1 MRKTRRSYKDY
12 SKRRGRR
19 RGGCITIIV
28 ILLLL
33 LTAAGCWFAYLR
45 APADINSTTESF
57 MKCVSA
63 GDEEGAA
70 QLLLDKEE
78 GMNGLTSLIALLQG
92 DGFTLNSTGKG
103 RLTGLA
109 NGTALIYFNHGG
121 SIYTASLYLAHRGGG
136 WLISAL
142 PEIKIMTGA
151 LVVERG
157 PSAVQLLYEGERIE
171 LPLTGDLTVKAGSA
185 VRVQLFGDAV
195 IIEPLEELLLS
206 RLLRFNE
213 SECEGELE
221 GALPLDSPLP
231 VYLVDPGKLHQ
242 AEQGSLSDLIVG
254 MSDLLLYLS
263 SGRVVAARVEK
274 GFSLETIRVLLRQNL
289 SQLSEESLRHRQL
302 RLCSEEG
309 CSLDDRRAGVIYT
322 FEPAQTLL
330 IEPEGEGIKVT
341 PGGLD
346 SIVFQNPLF
355 FSAGQGGT
363 MIIENLVRDGWPD
376 GNPAYRGT
384 LEIANRDGRLIVIN
398 ELKLE
403 EYLYTVVPGEMPV
416 GFGLEALKAQAV
428 AARSYAYRSIFSSGF
443 SCFGAHV
450 DDSVLSQV
458 YNNAPEHPA
467 STGAVIETGG
477 EVLFFGDQ
485 AADTCFFSTSC
496 GFTANS
502 HEVWHDPVSASFPA
516 EPVSYLKALSQIPGE
531 AFDMETE
538 EGMVRFLQQKDH
550 VSYDRASPFFRWSVE
565 MSGEQLTAAINH
577 NLAQRYREQ
586 PEFILTK
593 EGDSYN
599 SIEIPRN
606 PLGRLIDIRVLRRGA
621 GGNIMDLEVEGSN
634 GSYRI
639 MKEYNIRF
647 TLRPVN
653 YLSEAPPVELQRHD
667 GSRLPDYAV
676 LPSAFVSF
684 GLERNNAGEV
694 TRVIILGGG
703 NGHGVG
709 MSQYGARGMAEEGY
723 NFREILEHYY
733 PGTELRGLRGL

>member
-1 MRKTRRSYKDY
+1 M
-12 SKRRGRR
+12 
-19 RGGCITIIV
+19 
-28 ILLLL
+28 
-33 LTAAGCWFAYLR
+33 
-45 APADINSTTESF
+45 
-57 MKCVSA
+57 
-63 GDEEGAA
+63 
-70 QLLLDKEE
+70 LLDKEG
-78 GMNGLTSLIALLQG
+78 GMAGLTSLVALFQG
-92 DGFTLNSTGKG
+92 DEFAYNSTGKG
-103 RLTGLA
+103 RLTGLS
-109 NGTALIYFNHGG
+109 NGTALIYFNSGG
-121 SIYTASLYLAHRGGG
+121 SIYTASLYLAHRRGG
-136 WLISAL
+136 WSISAL

-151 LVVERG
+151 LIVESG
-157 PSAVQLLYEGERIE
+157 PLAVQLFYNGERIE
-171 LPLTGDLTVKAGSA
+171 LPLTGDLPAEAGA
-185 VRVQLFGDAV
+185 VVHVQLFGDAV

-221 GALPLDSPLP
+221 GILPLDSPLP

-242 AEQGSLSDLIVG
+242 AEQGSLTDLIVG

-289 SQLSEESLRHRQL
+289 NQLSDESLYHRQL
-302 RLCSEEG
+302 RLHSKEG
-309 CSLDDRRAGVIYT
+309 CSLDDRRGGALFA
-322 FEPAQTLL
+322 FEPEQTLL
-330 IEPEGEGIKVT
+330 IEPEGGTIKVT
-341 PGGLD
+341 PRGLD
-346 SIVFQNPLF
+346 SIVFQHPIF
-355 FSAGQGGT
+355 FSACQGGT
-363 MIIENLVRDGWPD
+363 MIIENLVRDGWPG
-376 GNPAYRGT
+376 GNPAYCGT
-384 LEIANRDGRLIVIN
+384 LEIANHDGRLIVIN

-403 EYLYTVVPGEMPV
+403 EYLYTVVPGEMPA

-428 AARSYAYRSIFSSGF
+428 AARSYAYRSILSSGF

-458 YNNAPEHPA
+458 YNNAPEHPV
-467 STGAVIETGG
+467 STEAVIETEG

-485 AADTCFFSTSC
+485 AADTRFFSTSC

-502 HEVWHDPVSASFPA
+502 HEVWHDPVSGTFPA

-531 AFDMETE
+531 GFDLETE
-538 EGMVRFLQQKDH
+538 EKMARFLQEKDH
-550 VSYDRASPFFRWSVE
+550 ASYDRDSPFFRWSVE

-586 PEFILTK
+586 PEFILTR
-593 EGDSYN
+593 ERDGYN
-599 SIEIPRN
+599 SLEIPRN
-606 PLGRLIDIRVLRRGA
+606 PLGRLIEIRVLRRGA
-621 GGNIMDLEVEGSN
+621 GGNIMDLEVEGTN

-639 MKEYNIRF
+639 IKEYNIRL

-653 YLSEAPPVELQRHD
+653 YLSDTPPVELQRHD
-667 GSRLPDYAV
+667 GSRLSDYAI

-684 GLERNNAGEV
+684 NLERNDAGEV
-694 TRVIILGGG
+694 IRVIISGGG

-733 PGTELRGLRGL
+733 PGTELRGL